1 MKSLLFALIVML
13 QGAAPKAS
21 FEVAS
26 IRPAPV
32 GTRPRQA
39 VEPGGRYIATG
50 VPLTFVINFAFR
62 GQDLD
67 ASKAP
72 AWASSDLWDI
82 QAKAPDGA
90 VPNTRTLSLTGPD
103 PMAPFVQSLLE
114 DRFQIKVHRETRD
127 VAVYE
132 LTIAKGGLKIKRS
145 EDQSTPVV
153 SQPGAAPPP
162 PGTAPRGGT
171 VMGPGLVAGTSIAF
185 PDLVVILS
193 QVLQR
198 KVIDK
203 TDLKGRYDFR
213 LEWTPD
219 AFSNTGVGPFGR
231 GGPLAPPPT
240 QPTTETSGVSI
251 LTIVEDQLGLK
262 VNAARAPVEFTV
274 IDSVQKPSDN

>member
-1 MKSLLFALIVML
+1 MKSILFALIVML

-26 IRPAPV
+26 IRPAPA

-39 VEPGGRYIATG
+39 VEPGGRYIATA
-50 VPLTFVINFAFR
+50 VPLTFVINFAYR
-62 GQDLD
+62 GQSLD
-67 ASKAP
+67 GSKAP

-90 VPNTRTLSLTGPD
+90 LPATRTLSLTDPD
-103 PMAPFVQSLLE
+103 PMAAFVQALLE
-114 DRFQIKVHRETRD
+114 DRFQLKMHRETRD
-127 VAVYE
+127 VPVYE

-145 EDQSTPVV
+145 EDQSTPLVPP
-153 SQPGAAPPP
+153 PGGSPPP

-185 PDLVVILS
+185 PDLVVILG

-203 TDLKGRYDFR
+203 TELTGRYDFR

-231 GGPLAPPPT
+231 GGPLAPSP
-240 QPTTETSGVSI
+240 QPATDVPGVSI

-274 IDSVQKPSDN
+274 IDSVQKPSEN

>member
-1 MKSLLFALIVML
+1 MRLLLFALIVLL
-13 QGAAPKAS
+13 QDVTPRPT

-26 IRPAPV
+26 IRPS
-32 GTRPRQA
+32 TTSRPRQA

-50 VPLTFVINFAFR
+50 VPLTFVINFAYR

-67 ASKAP
+67 ASKTP

-82 QAKAPDGA
+82 QAKTPDGA
-90 VPNTRTLSLTGPD
+90 VPNTRTLSLTEPD
-103 PMAPFVQSLLE
+103 PMAPFVRTLLE

-127 VAVYE
+127 VSVYV
-132 LTIAKGGLKIKRS
+132 LTIAKSGLKIERS
-145 EDQSTPVV
+145 EDQSAPAVP
-153 SQPGAAPPP
+153 QPGGSPPAPA
-162 PGTAPRGGT
+162 TAPRGAT

-185 PDLVVILS
+185 PDLVAILS

-203 TDLKGRYDFR
+203 TELKGRYDFK

-231 GGPLAPPPT
+231 GGPLAPQP
-240 QPTTETSGVSI
+240 QPTTDVPGVSI